1 MSHHA
6 PVITLDGPGGV
17 GKGTISTM
25 LADRLGWHFLDSGAL
40 YRLTALAASN
50 HGISLKDEQAVA
62 LVAEHLDVQFVS
74 DSSGAHIVLENEKVT
89 EDIRTEEVGTN
100 ASIVATYSRV
110 RDALLK
116 RQRAFAVEPGL
127 IADGRDMGTVVFTES
142 PLKIF
147 MNASAEERAN
157 RRVKQLQEKGQEAEY
172 EQVLADIVARDDRDQ
187 NRATAPLKPA
197 DDAVVIDT
205 TSLSIDQVLENILK
219 LAVERELVNI

>member
-1 MSHHA
+1 MNKHA

-17 GKGTISTM
+17 GKGTISTL
-25 LADRLGWHFLDSGAL
+25 LAEKLGWHFLDSGAL

-62 LVAEHLDVQFVS
+62 LVAEHLDVQFAN
-74 DSSGAHIVLENEKVT
+74 DASGSQIILENEKVT
-89 EDIRTEEVGTN
+89 EAIRTEEVGTN
-100 ASIVATYSRV
+100 ASIVAAYSRV

-127 IADGRDMGTVVFTES
+127 IADGRDMGTVVFTDA

-147 MNASAEERAN
+147 MNASAEERAT
-157 RRVKQLQEKGQEAEY
+157 RRVRQLQEKGATADY
-172 EQVLADIVARDDRDQ
+172 DTVLADIVARDERDQ

-197 DDAVVIDT
+197 DDAVLLDT
-205 TSLSIDQVLENILK
+205 TCLSIDEVMNAILDE
-219 LAVERELVNI
+219 AASRQII